1 MFKPKRKK
9 LTVSA
14 TPETT
19 RLEKPFVQVEGKLTE
34 GQLEAIADGLMKL
47 TTLYISLKEELIFKQ
62 EREKLTNTA
71 TPAKNRPGKTFFQIE
86 EELTKAQLEA
96 IAAGGITLN

>member
-1 MFKPKRKK
+1 MFKPKR
-9 LTVSA
+9 
-14 TPETT
+14 E
-19 RLEKPFVQVEGKLTE
+19 
-34 GQLEAIADGLMKL
+34 KL
-47 TTLYISLKEELIFKQ
+47 TT
-62 EREKLTNTA
+62 TA